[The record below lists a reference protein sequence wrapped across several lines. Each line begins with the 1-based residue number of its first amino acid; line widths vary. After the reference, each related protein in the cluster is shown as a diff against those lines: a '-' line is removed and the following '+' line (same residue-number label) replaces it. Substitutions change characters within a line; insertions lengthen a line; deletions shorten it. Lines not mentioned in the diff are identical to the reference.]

1 MPRTRRLARAAFAAA
16 ALSCAAGCAPATSF
30 QGISLTSK
38 SVSPELRN
46 LAERAAGGDKRAQLE
61 LGIRFEEG
69 RGVAPDWRRA
79 ERLYAM
85 AAASSGG
92 TMMIYVPPV
101 RPGGSGSVMPVNTG
115 PAVPG
120 LAEARERLHALR
132 RRRAAEG
139 APRRI

>member
-1 MPRTRRLARAAFAAA
+1 M
-16 ALSCAAGCAPATSF
+16 
-30 QGISLTSK
+30 
-38 SVSPELRN
+38 N
-46 LAERAAGGDKRAQLE
+46 
-61 LGIRFEEG
+61 
-69 RGVAPDWRRA
+69 WRRA

-101 RPGGSGSVMPVNTG
+101 RRGGSGSVMPVSTG
-115 PAVPG
+115 PRMPG
-120 LAEARERLHALR
+120 LAEARERLQALR